1 MSKFGKGDKVINI
14 NTKEKGFVIEVYPM
28 RRGRQLYKVK
38 YDDRE
43 NDENSIYLMPDVDLT
58 DPFERIRQN
67 IYGHYTE
74 YLKGNTSFKIQS
86 SNNST
91 ISSLKASRTLFRAY
105 QFKPLLK
112 YLNSDSKRLLIAD
125 EVGLGKTIEA
135 GHIMLELKARGEF
148 HNALVICP
156 MSLRAKWTTELNEKF
171 GLEFMDID
179 KKVLIIAERFSLS
192 DWILISDD
200 LTPQFIRRVVY
211 SSHQFSVV
219 FKDGPLSE
227 LREALSAVNRHTR
240 YLSQRALET
249 IITQQ
254 QQEEEIP
261 SILTQTETEIVKAIA
276 LGKTTKEIAAER
288 FSSIHTV
295 TTHRK
300 NIFRKLGI
308 NTAHEAVKYALRAG
322 LIDPSE
328 FYI

>member
-1 MSKFGKGDKVINI
+1 MADCFKFRNFAPETDIKMRNYIIADNQELTRFALESLLQKDEENTVYRASDKAGLV
-14 NTKEKGFVIEVYPM
+14 E
-28 RRGRQLYKVK
+28 QL
-38 YDDRE
+38 RE
-43 NDENSIYLMPDVDLT
+43 HESAVVLLDY
-58 DPFERIRQN
+58 
-67 IYGHYTE
+67 
-74 YLKGNTSFKIQS
+74 
-86 SNNST
+86 
-91 ISSLKASRTLFRAY
+91 TLFDF
-105 QFKPLLK
+105 Q
-112 YLNSDSKRLLIAD
+112 D
-125 EVGLGKTIEA
+125 EDQL
-135 GHIMLELKARGEF
+135 
-148 HNALVICP
+148 
-156 MSLRAKWTTELNEKF
+156 
-171 GLEFMDID
+171 
-179 KKVLIIAERFSLS
+179 LIIAERFSLS
-192 DWILISDD
+192 DWILISDE

-211 SSHQFSVV
+211 SSHQFSMV

-227 LREALSAVNRHTR
+227 IREALNTVGRHTR

-254 QQEEEIP
+254 QQEDEAP
-261 SILTQTETEIVKAIA
+261 SILTTTEMEIVKAIA